1 MTRCPQVQP
10 LPKRFPA
17 KDIRSWTPAQL
28 RAKWVTR
35 LQGYREE
42 KERLRAK
49 GRSLDKI
56 ERQINDLQGKIDLL
70 ERS

>member
-1 MTRCPQVQP
+1 MTLCSQVQP
-10 LPKRFPA
+10 VPRRFPA

-42 KERLRAK
+42 KEKLRAK
-49 GRSLDKI
+49 GRSQDKI
-56 ERQINDLQGKIDLL
+56 DRKIDDLQGKLDQL

>member
-1 MTRCPQVQP
+1 M
-10 LPKRFPA
+10 PKRFPA

-56 ERQINDLQGKIDLL
+56 ERQIDDLQGKIDLL
-70 ERS
+70 EQS